1 MRPLLASL
9 LLLGLGNL
17 RAELTTDHY
26 RQLQEGAAEALV
38 LKIEQVEAKV
48 TLGKDGKMTDVTA
61 TATVK
66 SVVHT
71 KSGLK
76 PGDTVR
82 LAYTIITTVIPMPGP
97 SQPKV
102 LEKGETVRAYLN
114 PAGDRQ
120 TLGPAAYGQSFVTP

>member
-1 MRPLLASL
+1 MRPLLACL
-9 LLLGLGNL
+9 LLLSLGDL

-26 RQLQEGAAEALV
+26 RRLQEEAPEALV
-38 LKIEQVEAKV
+38 LQVGEVSTKV
-48 TLGKDGKMTDVTA
+48 TLGKDGKMTDVSA

-66 SVVHT
+66 SVARS

-82 LAYTIITTVIPMPGP
+82 LSYTIITTVIPMPGP

-102 LEKGETVRAYLN
+102 LAKDETVRAYLR
-114 PAGDRQ
+114 PVADPK
-120 TLGPAAYGQSFVTP
+120 TLTTAAYGRSFEQP

>member
-1 MRPLLASL
+1 MRTLLASL

-17 RAELTTDHY
+17 RAELSPDHY

-38 LKIEQVEAKV
+38 LKVDQVEAKV
-48 TLGKDGKMTDVTA
+48 TLGKDGKMTDVAA

-66 SVVHT
+66 SVVRS

-82 LAYTIITTVIPMPGP
+82 LSYTVITTVVPMPGP

-102 LEKGETVRAYLN
+102 LAKDETVRAYLK
-114 PAGDRQ
+114 PVDGAK
-120 TLGPAAYGQSFVTP
+120 TLGLAAYGHSFEQP

>member
-1 MRPLLASL
+1 MRTLLASL

-17 RAELTTDHY
+17 RAELSPDHY

-38 LKIEQVEAKV
+38 LKVDQVEAKV

-66 SVVHT
+66 SVARS

-76 PGDTVR
+76 PGDTIR
-82 LAYTIITTVIPMPGP
+82 LSYMIITTIIPMPGP

-102 LEKGETVRAYLN
+102 LTKDETVRAFLK
-114 PAGDRQ
+114 PGADPK
-120 TLGPAAYGQSFVTP
+120 TLTTAAYGQSFLIP